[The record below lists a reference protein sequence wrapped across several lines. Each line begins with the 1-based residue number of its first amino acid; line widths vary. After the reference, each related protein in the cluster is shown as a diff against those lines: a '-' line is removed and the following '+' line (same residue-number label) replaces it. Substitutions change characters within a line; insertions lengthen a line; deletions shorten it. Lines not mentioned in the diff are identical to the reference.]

1 MRVEKGRG
9 QKFSPQSHGRQTE
22 IIYGGKREKRGGRKV
37 GKVCLVAASALLSS
51 FFLPP
56 PKFSFSLP
64 SISCGIC
71 RRRREKME
79 RGEGGRH

>member
-1 MRVEKGRG
+1 MGVEKGRG
-9 QKFSPQSHGRQTE
+9 AKVFSSVARKANRNNIRWKE
-22 IIYGGKREKRGGRKV
+22 RKKRGRKV

-64 SISCGIC
+64 SISSGIC